1 MNKLVLLIIGGIVVV
16 GGAALLITRGNDDS
30 SVKVTNTVTG
40 QSQEVKTGSDTLVA
54 VDACDVLTENVAK
67 QILGD
72 GATKEDTSASSVS
85 SAAVSVSSCV
95 YTAKIDPNAKKPNN
109 IKGVSILVRAAKSK
123 SGADSNKT
131 QFGSAKPTGVQ
142 DVSDIGDKAFFNP
155 QFRQLNIL
163 KGGNWYIA
171 SSYSGRPTSGTVE
184 SDTQLAELLTFK

>member
-72 GATKEDTSASSVS
+72 GATKEDTSARSVS
-85 SAAVSVSSCV
+85 TAAVSVSSCV
-95 YTAKIDPNAKKPNN
+95 YTAKVDPNAKKPNN
-109 IKGVSILVRAAKSK
+109 NKGVSI
-123 SGADSNKT
+123 
-131 QFGSAKPTGVQ
+131 
-142 DVSDIGDKAFFNP
+142 
-155 QFRQLNIL
+155 
-163 KGGNWYIA
+163 
-171 SSYSGRPTSGTVE
+171 
-184 SDTQLAELLTFK
+184 